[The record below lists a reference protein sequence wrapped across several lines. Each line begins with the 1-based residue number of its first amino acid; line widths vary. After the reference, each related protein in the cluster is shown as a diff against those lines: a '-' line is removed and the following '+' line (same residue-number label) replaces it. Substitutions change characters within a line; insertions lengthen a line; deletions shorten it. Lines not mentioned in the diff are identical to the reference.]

1 MTEDR
6 RSEILLCVE
15 LIFIL
20 AVALSV
26 AAIAPLALPLLGIA
40 IEVGRAQWLRAPA
53 GSAELP
59 RSARDVEISVQRR
72 LYGGRRG
79 VALVANHTS
88 SVSVRSGL
96 MIHDRYRLL
105 ERLGAGG
112 MASVYCA
119 HDELLDRDV
128 AVKLIAERFAAD
140 PAQVERLRR
149 EARLCAR
156 LAHSNIL
163 AVLDA
168 GVQPRDFIVMEFVD
182 GLDAYKL
189 LRRRGRLTPG
199 QTVHIIAQICDALT
213 HAHDR
218 GVVHGDVSPSN
229 ILLRRA
235 DGRAKL
241 ADFGLASRT
250 GEIAPTHPGELLGT
264 PGYVAPEL
272 LWGSE
277 PTPRSDLY
285 CLGAVAYRFL
295 AGPTRLSAGDADATA
310 PLMTAARPLPPLAEV
325 CPELPRGLAG
335 AVQRAVALEPDS
347 RQESVAEF
355 RAQLICNHRRLS
367 PAPSASVTPSQPVRT
382 ELPRAA

>member
-1 MTEDR
+1 MTVDR
-6 RSEILLCVE
+6 RSEMLLCVE
-15 LIFIL
+15 PIFIL
-20 AVALSV
+20 AVVLSV
-26 AAIAPLALPLLGIA
+26 AAVTPFALPFLGIA
-40 IEVGRAQWLRAPA
+40 TEVGRARGSRAPE

-59 RSARDVEISVQRR
+59 QSARDVEASVRRR
-72 LYGGRRG
+72 LYGGRSG
-79 VALVANHTS
+79 AVLVANGTGS
-88 SVSVRSGL
+88 APVRSGL
-96 MIHDRYRLL
+96 LIHDRYRLR

-112 MASVYCA
+112 MAGVYRA

-128 AVKLIAERFAAD
+128 AVKLIADRFAAD
-140 PAQVERLRR
+140 PAHVERLRR

-163 AVLDA
+163 VILDA

-182 GLDAYKL
+182 GLDAYQL

-199 QTVHIIAQICDALT
+199 LTVHIIAQICDALT

-250 GEIAPTHPGELLGT
+250 GEVVRTQPGELLGT
-264 PGYVAPEL
+264 PGYVAPEV

-285 CLGAVAYRFL
+285 CLGVVAYRFL

-325 CPELPRGLAG
+325 CPDLPRGLAA
-335 AVQRAVALEPDS
+335 AVQRAVAFEPDS

-355 RAQLICNHRRLS
+355 RAQLIGNHRRLS
-367 PAPSASVTPSQPVRT
+367 PAPSASATPPQPVRA